1 MEIVNIEARTFEAM
15 LSAFRTFADRLDTLC
30 RLYGDMEEKKWLDN
44 QEVCLLLKV
53 SPRTLQ
59 TLRDNGTLAYTQIC
73 HKTYYKPEDVES
85 IIRIVEERRKRA
97 EKHGKI
103 NLKSHGKRKDDTFSR
118 QSGRRLGKSGRQSRF
133 LHLQGFQRDY
143 RLLAY
148 SLDAEYGRG
157 SFSLYRIDGDGE
169 GCHIRIGTK
178 ECRFM
183 SEGCPHILHVMGW
196 GRYMRN

>member
-97 EKHGKI
+97 ESMGRSIWKARKI

-133 LHLQGFQRDY
+133 LHLQGFQRG
-143 RLLAY
+143 LPPAGLQ
-148 SLDAEYGRG
+148 
-157 SFSLYRIDGDGE
+157 
-169 GCHIRIGTK
+169 
-178 ECRFM
+178 
-183 SEGCPHILHVMGW
+183 P
-196 GRYMRN
+196 

>member
-85 IIRIVEERRKRA
+85 IIRIVEE
-97 EKHGKI
+97 
-103 NLKSHGKRKDDTFSR
+103 
-118 QSGRRLGKSGRQSRF
+118 
-133 LHLQGFQRDY
+133 
-143 RLLAY
+143 
-148 SLDAEYGRG
+148 YGRG

>member
-1 MEIVNIEARTFEAM
+1 MRNGIRIRKENETDVKPEITLIMEIVNIEARTFEAM

-85 IIRIVEERRKRA
+85 IILSFPMAFQIDFPMLSARLRRSSTIRM
-97 EKHGKI
+97 I
-103 NLKSHGKRKDDTFSR
+103 LSTS
-118 QSGRRLGKSGRQSRF
+118 SGL
-133 LHLQGFQRDY
+133 
-143 RLLAY
+143 
-148 SLDAEYGRG
+148 
-157 SFSLYRIDGDGE
+157 
-169 GCHIRIGTK
+169 
-178 ECRFM
+178 
-183 SEGCPHILHVMGW
+183 
-196 GRYMRN
+196 

>member
-97 EKHGKI
+97 EITSGVLLSAGRKKPDHSYVPENFYG
-103 NLKSHGKRKDDTFSR
+103 RKDI
-118 QSGRRLGKSGRQSRF
+118 QHMQPKKKQK
-133 LHLQGFQRDY
+133 Q
-143 RLLAY
+143 
-148 SLDAEYGRG
+148 E
-157 SFSLYRIDGDGE
+157 LYR
-169 GCHIRIGTK
+169 C
-178 ECRFM
+178 
-183 SEGCPHILHVMGW
+183 
-196 GRYMRN
+196 

>member
-73 HKTYYKPEDVES
+73 HKTYYKPANAPGAALLWGVDMAEFLLIS
-85 IIRIVEERRKRA
+85 YIIIMRLVCHCEERSDAAIR
-97 EKHGKI
+97 
-103 NLKSHGKRKDDTFSR
+103 FS
-118 QSGRRLGKSGRQSRF
+118 
-133 LHLQGFQRDY
+133 
-143 RLLAY
+143 
-148 SLDAEYGRG
+148 G
-157 SFSLYRIDGDGE
+157 S
-169 GCHIRIGTK
+169 
-178 ECRFM
+178 
-183 SEGCPHILHVMGW
+183 
-196 GRYMRN
+196 